1 MFIIKP
7 KSISLYPTEYNTFD
21 YFNRKTMQ
29 NISRLLFLLFFINL
43 STISAQKSAIY
54 TQDSKDFDKALFLY
68 NEQQYA
74 SAQLIFEKVKSATA
88 NEELKSDCSYYVA
101 NCAIRTNQPNA
112 ELLMERFVIDY
123 PTSRKQNQAYIE
135 VAQYYFKQGSYPQA
149 LKWFEKVDES
159 YLSYS
164 DQDKYNFQKGYSFF
178 SSKNKK
184 EATTYFN
191 KVANSQEYGSQA
203 KYYLGFMAYEGDDYK
218 QAAKY
223 FDEVSGEEKYKEKL
237 SYYQADM
244 NFKLGNFQ
252 KAIDLGTKA
261 MPKSNAIEQ
270 SELNKIIGESY
281 FNLKQYD
288 KSIPHLELYKGKKG
302 KWNNTDFYQ
311 LGYAYYKQ
319 KDYENA
325 ISQFNKIIE
334 GKDFVAQNAYYHL
347 GESYLNLVKKQ
358 QALNAFKN
366 ASEMEFDAAIQE
378 DASLNYAK
386 LSYEIGNSY
395 QSTPS
400 VLMAFIKKY
409 PSNANNSE
417 IERLLIDSY
426 ISSRNYKEALILLEK
441 NKSPENK
448 LAYQKVTFYRGL
460 ELYTDGKYQE
470 AATQFENSLDQQKD
484 VKFTARATFWKGEI
498 QYVLGDFKNAL
509 LSYKQFQGLAAAK
522 ETPEYKNINY
532 NIAYSNFKWKEYDQA
547 GNYFQNQI
555 DNVKDD
561 KVRLHDSYLRL
572 ADCRFVTSNYTSALE
587 AYNKVIELK
596 SVDADYAYFQKALCF
611 GFVSKN
617 DKKIEELNSFL
628 QLYPKSEYRDDAF
641 FELGNT
647 YVAQNKK
654 DLAIK
659 TYDKLNAEFKNGSFT
674 SKAILRQGLVYYN
687 ADKDEQALVKF
698 KKVAADF
705 PKTPEALE
713 AVSTARLI
721 YVDNGKVD
729 EYATWVRTLDFVAV
743 TDAELD
749 NDTYEAAEKQYL
761 QNNTKQAIPGFSGYV
776 SKFPNGIHSLKANF
790 YLAQLYFSDGQ
801 ESKSIPNYEYVIEQ
815 SRSEFTEQ
823 SLARLAQIFL
833 KNEETS
839 KAIPVLIRLENEA
852 DFLQN
857 KTFAQSN
864 LMKSYYDIK
873 DYPNS
878 VVYAEKV
885 LSNPKTDSTVKSD
898 AQIIIARAA
907 IQTGDEAKARS
918 AYAKLQTIAKGE
930 LAAEALFYDAYF
942 KNKDAKFEASN
953 EVVQKLAKN
962 YSGYKYFGAKGLILM
977 AKNFYG
983 LKDSFQATYILDSV
997 IKNFTD
1003 FPEVVSEAQT
1013 ELNAIKSEEAKTN
1026 SSVAP

>member
-1 MFIIKP
+1 MFIIKSQ
-7 KSISLYPTEYNTFD
+7 SISLYPTKYNTFD
-21 YFNRKTMQ
+21 YFNKKPMQ
-29 NISRLLFLLFFINL
+29 KKSRLLFLLFFISV
-43 STISAQKSAIY
+43 STISAQKTAAY
-54 TQDSKDFDKALFLY
+54 THDSKDFDKAVQLY
-68 NEQQYA
+68 NERQFA
-74 SAQLIFEKVKSATA
+74 SAQLLFEKVKTAT
-88 NEELKSDCSYYVA
+88 NKEELKSDCSYYVA

-112 ELLMERFVIDY
+112 DVLMERFVAEY
-123 PTSRKQNQAYIE
+123 PTSRKQNQAYIG
-135 VAQYYFKQGSYPQA
+135 VAHYYFAQGNYPQA
-149 LKWFEKVDES
+149 LEWFEKVDENN
-159 YLSYS
+159 LSYS
-164 DQDKYNFQKGYSFF
+164 DRDQYNFQKGYSFF
-178 SSKNKK
+178 SSKNIK
-184 EATTYFN
+184 EATAYFN

-218 QAAKY
+218 QATKY

-252 KAIDLGTKA
+252 KAIDLGLKA
-261 MPKSNAIEQ
+261 MPKSNALEQ

-288 KSIPHLELYKGKKG
+288 KSIPYLALYKGKKG

-311 LGYAYYKQ
+311 LGYGYYMQ

-325 ISQFNKIIE
+325 ISQFNKIIG

-347 GESYLNLVKKQ
+347 GESYLNLDKKQ

-366 ASEMEFDAAIQE
+366 ASEMEFNAAIQE

-395 QSTPS
+395 QSTPA
-400 VLMAFIKKY
+400 VLMGFIKKY
-409 PSNANNSE
+409 PNNANTSE
-417 IERLLIDSY
+417 LERLLIDSY
-426 ISSRNYKEALILLEK
+426 ISSKNYKEALVLLEK
-441 NKSPENK
+441 NKLPENK

-470 AATQFENSLDQQKD
+470 ATTMFEKSLGQQKD
-484 VKFTARATFWKGEI
+484 AKFFARATFWKGETE
-498 QYVLGDFKNAL
+498 YVLGDFKNAV
-509 LSYKQFQGLAAAK
+509 LSYKQFLGFASAAA
-522 ETPEYKNINY
+522 TPEYKNSNY
-532 NIAYSNFKWKEYDQA
+532 NIAYGYFKLKEYDEA
-547 GNYFQNQI
+547 ARFFQFQI
-555 DNVKDD
+555 DNTQGD
-561 KVRLHDSYLRL
+561 KVRLNDSYLRL
-572 ADCRFVTSNYTSALE
+572 GDCRFVTTKYAAALE

-596 SVDADYAYFQKALCF
+596 SVDADYAYFQKALCY

-617 DKKIEELNSFL
+617 DKKIQELNTFL
-628 QLYPKSEYRDDAF
+628 QLYSKSEYRDDAF

-647 YVAQNKK
+647 YVAQNNQ

-674 SKAILRQGLVYYN
+674 SKAILKQGLVYYN
-687 ADKDEQALVKF
+687 ADKDEQALTKF

-705 PKTPEALE
+705 PNTPEALE

-721 YVDNGKVD
+721 YVDKGRVD
-729 EYATWVRTLDFVAV
+729 EYASWVRTLDFVAV

-761 QNNTKQAIPGFSGYV
+761 QNNTKQAISGFSGYV
-776 SKFPNGIHSLKANF
+776 AKFPNGIHSLKANF
-790 YLAQLYFSDGQ
+790 YLAQSYFSNEQ
-801 ESKSIPNYEYVIEQ
+801 EGKSISNYEYVIAQ
-815 SRSEFTEQ
+815 PRSEFTEQ
-823 SLARLAQIFL
+823 SLARLAQVFL
-833 KNEETS
+833 KTDDKV
-839 KAIPVLIRLENEA
+839 KAISVLSRLENEA
-852 DFLQN
+852 DFPQN
-857 KTFAQSN
+857 KTFAQAN
-864 LMKSYYDIK
+864 LMKCYYENK

-885 LSNPKTDSTVKSD
+885 LANPKIDDNVKSD

-918 AYAKLQTIAKGE
+918 AYAKLQIIAQGE
-930 LAAEALFYDAYF
+930 LAAEALYYEAYF
-942 KNKDAKFEASN
+942 KNKDQKFENSN
-953 EVVQKLAKN
+953 ALVQKLAKN

-983 LKDSFQATYILDSV
+983 LKDGFQATYILENV
-997 IKNFTD
+997 IQNFTD
-1003 FPEVVSEAQT
+1003 FPDLVSEAQT
-1013 ELNAIKSEEAKTN
+1013 ELNTIKSEEAKTN
-1026 SSVAP
+1026 SSVTN

>member
-1 MFIIKP
+1 M
-7 KSISLYPTEYNTFD
+7 
-21 YFNRKTMQ
+21 RKL
-29 NISRLLFLLFFINL
+29 SRLFLLVFFVQSL
-43 STISAQKSAIY
+43 SISAQKSAIY
-54 TQDSKDFDKALFLY
+54 THDSKDFDKALSLY
-68 NEQQYA
+68 NEGQYA
-74 SAQLIFEKVKSATA
+74 SAQIIFEKVKSAA
-88 NEELKSDCSYYVA
+88 DNEELISDCSYYVA

-112 ELLMERFVIDY
+112 DVLMERFVSDY
-123 PTSRKQNQAYIE
+123 PTSRKQNQAYIG
-135 VAQYYFKQGSYPQA
+135 VAQYYFAQGNYPQA
-149 LKWFEKVDES
+149 LEWFDKVDEGN
-159 YLSYS
+159 LSGTDR
-164 DQDKYNFQKGYSFF
+164 DQFNFQKGYSFF
-178 SSKNKK
+178 VSKNKK

-191 KVANSQEYGSQA
+191 KVVNSAEYGSQA

-218 QAAKY
+218 QATKY

-252 KAIDLGTKA
+252 KAIDLGLKA
-261 MPKSNAIEQ
+261 MDNSNAVEK

-281 FNLKQYD
+281 FNLKKYD
-288 KSIPHLELYKGKKG
+288 KSIPYLALYKGKKG

-311 LGYAYYKQ
+311 LGYAYYMQ

-325 ISQFNKIIE
+325 ISQFNKIIN

-347 GESYLNLVKKQ
+347 GQSYLNLDKKQ
-358 QALNAFKN
+358 EALNAFKN
-366 ASEMEFDAAIQE
+366 GSEMEFDAAIQE

-395 QSTPS
+395 QNVPS
-400 VLMAFIKKY
+400 VLMGFLKKY
-409 PSNANNSE
+409 PNNANGSE
-417 IERLLIDSY
+417 IEKLLIDSY
-426 ISSRNYKEALILLEK
+426 ISSKNFKEALVLLEK

-460 ELYTDGKYQE
+460 ELYNSGKYQE
-470 AATQFENSLDQQKD
+470 SAALFEKSLDEQKD
-484 VKFTARATFWKGEI
+484 AKFTARATFWKGETE
-498 QYVLGDFKNAL
+498 YVLDDFKNAV
-509 LSYKQFQGLAAAK
+509 LSYKQFTGLAAAK
-522 ETPEYKNINY
+522 ETPEYKNSNY
-532 NIAYSNFKWKEYDQA
+532 NIAYAYFKLKEYDQA

-555 DNVKDD
+555 ESVKSD

-572 ADCRFVTSNYTSALE
+572 GDCRFVTSKYTPALE

-596 SVDADYAYFQKALCF
+596 SFDADYAYFQKAICY

-617 DKKIEELNSFL
+617 DKKIEELNAFL
-628 QLYPKSEYRDDAF
+628 QLYPKSEYRDDAY

-647 YVAQNKK
+647 YVAENKQ

-713 AVSTARLI
+713 AVLTARLI

-761 QNNTKQAIPGFSGYV
+761 QNNTKQAISGFSGYV
-776 SKFPNGIHSLKANF
+776 SKFPNGIHALKANF
-790 YLAQLYFSDGQ
+790 YLAQSYFSDAQ
-801 ESKSIPNYEYVIEQ
+801 ESKSVPNYEFVIAEP
-815 SRSEFTEQ
+815 RSEFMEQ

-833 KNEETS
+833 KNDNYD
-839 KAIPVLIRLENEA
+839 KAIPVLSRLENEA
-852 DFLQN
+852 DFPQN

-864 LMKSYYDIK
+864 LMRCYYYKK
-873 DYPNS
+873 DYDNS
-878 VVYAEKV
+878 VIYAEKV
-885 LSNPKTDSTVKSD
+885 LANPKTDDNVKSD
-898 AQIIIARAA
+898 AQIIIARSA
-907 IQTGDEAKARS
+907 IQTGDETKARS
-918 AYAKLQTIAKGE
+918 AYAKLQTIAQGE
-930 LAAEALFYDAYF
+930 LAAEALYYDAYF
-942 KNKDAKFEASN
+942 KNKDGKFEASN
-953 EVVQKLAKN
+953 VVVQKLAKN
-962 YSGYKYFGAKGLILM
+962 YSSYKYFGAKGLILM

-983 LKDSFQATYILDSV
+983 LRDSFQATYILDNV

-1003 FPEVVSEAQT
+1003 FPDVVSEAQT
-1013 ELNAIKSEEAKTN
+1013 ELDRIKNEESKTN
-1026 SSVAP
+1026 SSITN

>member
-1 MFIIKP
+1 M
-7 KSISLYPTEYNTFD
+7 
-21 YFNRKTMQ
+21 RKL
-29 NISRLLFLLFFINL
+29 SWLFFLVFFVQSL
-43 STISAQKSAIY
+43 SISAQKSGIY
-54 TQDSKDFDKALFLY
+54 SYDSKDFDKAISLY
-68 NEQQYA
+68 NEGQYA

-88 NEELKSDCSYYVA
+88 NKELLSDCSYYIA

-112 ELLMERFVIDY
+112 DVLMERFVSDY
-123 PTSRKQNQAYIE
+123 PTSIKQNQAYIG
-135 VAQYYFKQGSYPQA
+135 VAQYYFAQGIYPQA
-149 LKWFEKVDES
+149 LEWFDKVDEGN
-159 YLSYS
+159 LSGNDR
-164 DQDKYNFQKGYSFF
+164 DQYNFQKGYSFF
-178 SSKNKK
+178 VSKNKK
-184 EATTYFN
+184 EATAYFN
-191 KVANSQEYGSQA
+191 KVVNSAEYGSQA

-218 QAAKY
+218 QATKY

-261 MPKSNAIEQ
+261 MVNSNAVEK

-281 FNLKQYD
+281 FNLKQYE
-288 KSIPHLELYKGKKG
+288 KSIPYLALYKGKKG

-311 LGYAYYKQ
+311 LGYAYYMQ

-325 ISQFNKIIE
+325 ISQFNKIIG

-347 GESYLNLVKKQ
+347 GESYLNLDKKQ

-366 ASEMEFDAAIQE
+366 ASEMDFDAAIQE

-400 VLMAFIKKY
+400 VLMGFIKKY
-409 PSNANNSE
+409 PNNASKSE

-426 ISSRNYKEALILLEK
+426 ISSKNYKEALVLLEK

-448 LAYQKVTFYRGL
+448 LAYQKVAFYRGL

-470 AATQFENSLDQQKD
+470 SATQFENSLDQQKD
-484 VKFTARATFWKGEI
+484 AKFTARATFWKGETE
-498 QYVLGDFKNAL
+498 YVLDDFKNAV
-509 LSYKQFQGLAAAK
+509 LSYKQFTGLAAAK
-522 ETPEYKNINY
+522 ETPEYKNSNY
-532 NIAYSNFKWKEYDQA
+532 NIAYGYFKLKEYDQA

-555 DNVKDD
+555 ENGKND
-561 KVRLHDSYLRL
+561 KVRLNDSYLRL
-572 ADCRFVTSNYTSALE
+572 ADCRFVTSKYTAALE

-596 SVDADYAYFQKALCF
+596 SVDADYAYFQKAICY

-647 YVAQNKK
+647 YVANNKQ

-687 ADKDEQALVKF
+687 ADKDEQALTKF

-713 AVSTARLI
+713 AVATARLI

-743 TDAELD
+743 TNAELD

-761 QNNTKQAIPGFSGYV
+761 QNNTKQAISGFSGYV
-776 SKFPNGIHSLKANF
+776 SKFSNGIHSLKANF
-790 YLAQLYFSDGQ
+790 YLAQAYFSDAQ
-801 ESKSIPNYEYVIEQ
+801 ESKSIPNYEYVIGEP
-815 SRSEFTEQ
+815 RNEFTEQ

-833 KNEETS
+833 KNDNYN
-839 KAIPVLIRLENEA
+839 KAIPVLSRLENEA
-852 DFLQN
+852 DFPQN

-864 LMKSYYDIK
+864 LMKCYYDKK
-873 DYPNS
+873 DYYNS

-885 LSNPKTDSTVKSD
+885 LANPKTDDNVKSD

-907 IQTGDEAKARS
+907 IQTGDEIKARE

-930 LAAEALFYDAYF
+930 LAAEALYYDAYF
-942 KNKDAKFEASN
+942 KNKDGKFEASN
-953 EVVQKLAKN
+953 VAVQKLAKN
-962 YSGYKYFGAKGLILM
+962 YSSYKYFGARGLILM

-983 LKDSFQATYILDSV
+983 LEDSFQATYILDNV

-1003 FPEVVSEAQT
+1003 FPDVVSEAQT
-1013 ELNAIKSEEAKTN
+1013 ELDSIKNEESKTN
-1026 SSVAP
+1026 SSITN